1 MNISQ
6 RCAEFCVIKDISFIA
21 YHFGTICSEET
32 EKAVKEVK

>member
-6 RCAEFCVIKDISFIA
+6 ICAEFCVVEDISFVA
-21 YHFGTICSEET
+21 DHFGAICSAET